1 MSAGQPNAVRGAR
14 FIGMAAAL
22 LASAAAA
29 FWLAGCGEPADV
41 PDAPARLQIVAA
53 ENFWGSLASQLG
65 GDHAQVVSIVSDPNA
80 DPHEYTSS
88 AATAR
93 AISSADLVIVN
104 GAGYDSWTANLLS
117 AGANPHRK
125 VLNVAVLLGKT
136 AGDNPHF
143 WYDPAYV
150 NRVARQ
156 MEIELIALDSG
167 HADYYR
173 RQYQILQASLAGYQN
188 RIREMRGQFP
198 GTEVAST
205 EDIFVYLA
213 KAAGLD
219 LISPPAFMQAVAEG
233 NDPPVQSV
241 IEFENQL
248 KSKRPAVLVYNEQT
262 ITPLT
267 QNMKAVAAAE
277 GIPVVAITE
286 TVRPPDARF
295 QDWMDAQIKLLQKA
309 LSARAVKK

>member
-1 MSAGQPNAVRGAR
+1 MKAGPPGDTRASRL
-14 FIGMAAAL
+14 IGMTAAFL
-22 LASAAAA
+22 TSVAAA
-29 FWLAGCGEPADV
+29 FCLGGCGQAADAPAS
-41 PDAPARLQIVAA
+41 PARLQIVAA

-65 GDHAQVVSIVSDPNA
+65 GDQAQVLSVVSDPNA

-93 AISSADLVIVN
+93 AFADADYVIIN
-104 GAGYDSWTANLLS
+104 GAGYDNWSANLLS

-125 VLNVAVLLGKT
+125 VLNVADLLGKKI
-136 AGDNPHF
+136 GDNPHF
-143 WYDPAYV
+143 WYDPSYV
-150 NRVARQ
+150 DQVAKQ
-156 MEIELIALDSG
+156 INLDLAALDPR

-173 RQYQILQASLAGYQN
+173 RQYESLRTSLAGYEN
-188 RIREMRGQFP
+188 RIRAIRKQFG
-198 GTEVAST
+198 GTKVAAT

-241 IEFENQL
+241 IEFQDQL
-248 KSKRPAVLVYNEQT
+248 KSKTPAVLVYNQQT

-267 QNMKAVAAAE
+267 QSIKTTAKAEA
-277 GIPVVAITE
+277 IPVVGITE
-286 TVRPPDARF
+286 TVSPPDARF
-295 QDWMDAQIKLLQKA
+295 QDWMDAEIKSLQSA
-309 LSARAVKK
+309 LSVGTVKK